1 MTARVWNV
9 PLVDV
14 ALPLPDTEPLTY
26 RLLKPQYGA
35 AVVGRIVQVP
45 VKSRLLQG
53 VIIQVRRG
61 KPLHKLRSVAYVRAD
76 LPPLPESL
84 LNFTHWLS
92 DYYLCSWGEALKA
105 ALPAGLLSPARR
117 MVTLPSSSDSARST
131 ENMDT
136 RWLQILAV
144 LRESGPKTVKA
155 LESAIG
161 SRSLRSTI
169 TAMTKAG
176 LIEIREVVETVAP
189 PRFVSW
195 YKLTE
200 SASAIGESEWGK
212 TLARAQKQI
221 RILEALAAAPDGL
234 TWDDIVALTGAAKS
248 SLTALIRRGLVQ
260 KVLREDSFDFA
271 DEDAPESMPGPD
283 SFTDEQRQAAQV
295 ISRVLTEADPKPI
308 LLFGCTGSGKTL
320 LYIEAIRQVLDS
332 GRTALILVPEISLT
346 PQTVRRFRG
355 AFGDRV
361 AVQHS
366 GQTPGDRARL
376 WRLIFEGKYPVVV
389 GARSA
394 VFAPL
399 PRLGLIVVDEEHS
412 PSFKQFDPAPR
423 YHARDAALMRAKME
437 KAAVILGSATPSMES
452 FFHAQDGKYDRV
464 DLSKRADGV
473 PMPEVN
479 IIDRTEKRDEPYVG
493 AAFTPELLTAISER
507 AIVGEQ
513 VVLLQNRRGYSTFIR
528 CLDCGD
534 VQECPHCAITLT
546 YHKRG
551 HRLRCHYCG
560 FGKEAPTVCPKCGS
574 HRLDYTG
581 TGTERVEEEL
591 EALLPDVR
599 AVRMDSDTTTSRGS
613 HRRILSAFLE
623 GGYDV
628 LVGTQMVA
636 KGLDMPEVTLVGVI
650 SADTEL
656 FLPDFRA
663 SERTFALLSQAAGR
677 AGRRGSQGKVLIQ
690 TYHAKNAVLEP
701 VVNHDYRGFYD
712 HEIEAR
718 RELDYPPFSRLVVI
732 RFQGKLERDVQSSA
746 ERFAELFKDR
756 PGPIDI
762 VGPAPA
768 AVSRAKDMYQYQI
781 LVRTRRDEDPAGD
794 RLRRAVSLTKQA
806 YQAVEL
812 PGKVSMAIDV
822 DPMGFA

>member
-35 AVVGRIVQVP
+35 AVVGRIAQVP

-53 VIIQVRRG
+53 VIVGVRRG
-61 KPLHKLRSVAYVRAD
+61 KPLHKLRSVAYVRPD

-84 LNFTHWLS
+84 LKFTHWLS

-117 MVTLPSSSDSARST
+117 LVTLPASIDTTHTWENLDS
-131 ENMDT
+131 
-136 RWLQILAV
+136 RWRQIVTILQ
-144 LRESGPKTVKA
+144 ESGPKTVKA
-155 LESAIG
+155 LESATG
-161 SRSLRSTI
+161 VRSLRSTI
-169 TAMTKAG
+169 SAMVKAG
-176 LIEIREVVETVAP
+176 VLEIRDVVETIAP
-189 PRFVSW
+189 PRFVRW
-195 YKLTE
+195 YRLTE
-200 SASAIGESEWGK
+200 SAAAVGESEWRVA
-212 TLARAQKQI
+212 LVRAYKQV
-221 RILEALAAAPDGL
+221 RILEALAAAPDVL
-234 TWDDIVALTGAAKS
+234 TWDDLVALTGAAKG
-248 SLTALIRRGLVQ
+248 SLTALIRRGWVET
-260 KVLREDSFDFA
+260 VLREDSFEFT
-271 DEDAPESMPGPD
+271 DEDVPERLPGPEAV
-283 SFTDEQRQAAQV
+283 TIEQRQAAQA
-295 ISRVLTEADPKPI
+295 ISRALTEGESKPI

-320 LYIEAIRQVLDS
+320 LYIDAIRQVLNM
-332 GRTALILVPEISLT
+332 GRTALVLVPEISLT

-355 AFGDRV
+355 AFGDQV

-399 PRLGLIVVDEEHS
+399 PQLGLIVVDEEHS
-412 PSFKQFDPAPR
+412 PSFKQFDPSPR

-452 FFHAQDGKYDRV
+452 FYHAQDGRYIRV
-464 DLSKRADGV
+464 DLSNRADGV
-473 PMPEVN
+473 PMPEVR
-479 IIDRTEKRDEPYVG
+479 IIDRTEKRDDRSAG
-493 AAFTPELLTAISER
+493 GTFTPELLEAISER
-507 AIVGEQ
+507 TMVGEQ
-513 VVLLQNRRGYSTFIR
+513 VILLQNRRGYSTFIR
-528 CLDCGD
+528 CLDCGE

-560 FGKEAPTVCPKCGS
+560 FSKDAPTVCPKCGS

-591 EALLPDVR
+591 ETLLPDVR
-599 AVRMDSDTTTSRGS
+599 AVRMDLDTTTSRGS

-677 AGRRGSQGKVLIQ
+677 AGRRGGQGKVLVQ
-690 TYHAKNAVLEP
+690 TYHPGNAVLEP

-718 RELDYPPFSRLVVI
+718 RELDYPPFSRLVII
-732 RFQGKLERDVQSSA
+732 RFQGKVERDVQSSA
-746 ERFAELFKDR
+746 ECFAELFKDR
-756 PGPIDI
+756 PGPLDI
-762 VGPAPA
+762 MGPAPA
-768 AVSRAKDMYQYQI
+768 AVARAKDLYQYQV
-781 LVRTRRDEDPAGD
+781 LVKSLRDEDPGGEK
-794 RLRRAVSLTKQA
+794 LRRAVSLTRQA
-806 YQAVEL
+806 YQAVEV
-812 PGKVSMAIDV
+812 PGNVSVAVDV
-822 DPMGFA
+822 DPMGFG